1 MTGAYVPPQAASQK
15 NETKSP
21 GPNTKGKGSEDMG
34 RSMLAAT
41 FGMGPEHLR
50 GSHLDPSVV
59 QDPGTR
65 LKTIA
70 QGEGGRKAC
79 IQDQRVS
86 LGKGHWL
93 GLAL

>member
-50 GSHLDPSVV
+50 GSHLD
-59 QDPGTR
+59 
-65 LKTIA
+65 
-70 QGEGGRKAC
+70 
-79 IQDQRVS
+79 
-86 LGKGHWL
+86 
-93 GLAL
+93 